1 MASLRSQNG
10 NAAHV
15 YDLRSHGANVRSES
29 HNLNLSNET
38 IKIQIV
44 QWYANVKLKG
54 VLAMAKALMLIIT
67 IVCIVYIVYNFIKDK
82 TNP

>member
-44 QWYANVKLKG
+44 QWYANVKLKRSISNG
-54 VLAMAKALMLIIT
+54 KSFNVNHNYCLYGLYC
-67 IVCIVYIVYNFIKDK
+67 V
-82 TNP
+82 